1 MLAVWPESV
10 TLAREDIR
18 KVFDSLT
25 VARRLTD
32 AGMNRELADATAA
45 AIREAA
51 EHGDHVTL
59 ELLRAELSALETR
72 LIKWMVGTVIAAVG
86 ATVAALRLMG

>member
-1 MLAVWPESV
+1 MFD
-10 TLAREDIR
+10 TLA
-18 KVFDSLT
+18 

-32 AGMNRELADATAA
+32 AGIDRDHADALAD

-51 EHGDHVTL
+51 EHGDHVTP

-72 LIKWMVGTVIAAVG
+72 LIKWMVGTVIAAIG
-86 ATVAALRLMG
+86 ATVAILRLMG

>member
-1 MLAVWPESV
+1 MFD
-10 TLAREDIR
+10 TLA
-18 KVFDSLT
+18 

-32 AGMNRELADATAA
+32 AGIDRDHADALAD

-51 EHGDHVTL
+51 EHGDHVTP

-86 ATVAALRLMG
+86 ATVAVLRLIG

>member
-1 MLAVWPESV
+1 MFD
-10 TLAREDIR
+10 TLA
-18 KVFDSLT
+18 

-32 AGMNRELADATAA
+32 AGIDRDHADALAD

-51 EHGDHVTL
+51 EHGDHVTP

-72 LIKWMVGTVIAAVG
+72 LVKWMVGTVIAAVG
-86 ATVAALRLMG
+86 ATVAVLRLIG

>member
-1 MLAVWPESV
+1 M
-10 TLAREDIR
+10 
-18 KVFDSLT
+18 FDSLT

-32 AGMNRELADATAA
+32 AGMNRELADATAN

-51 EHGDHVTL
+51 EPGDYVTP
-59 ELLRAELSALETR
+59 EFLRAELGALETR

-86 ATVAALRLMG
+86 ATVAVLRLMG

>member
-1 MLAVWPESV
+1 MIFWRKVRMFD
-10 TLAREDIR
+10 TLA
-18 KVFDSLT
+18 

-32 AGMNRELADATAA
+32 AGIDRDHADALAD

-51 EHGDHVTL
+51 EHGDHVTPD
-59 ELLRAELSALETR
+59 LLRAELSALETR

-86 ATVAALRLMG
+86 ATVAVLRPIG

>member
-1 MLAVWPESV
+1 MFD
-10 TLAREDIR
+10 TLA
-18 KVFDSLT
+18 

-32 AGMNRELADATAA
+32 AGIDRDHADALAD

-51 EHGDHVTL
+51 EHGDHVTPD
-59 ELLRAELSALETR
+59 LLRAELSALEPR

-86 ATVAALRLMG
+86 ATVAVLRLIG

>member
-1 MLAVWPESV
+1 MFD
-10 TLAREDIR
+10 TLA
-18 KVFDSLT
+18 

-32 AGMNRELADATAA
+32 AGIDRDHADALAD

-51 EHGDHVTL
+51 EHGDHVTP

-72 LIKWMVGTVIAAVG
+72 LIKWMVGTVITAVG
-86 ATVAALRLMG
+86 ATVAILRLIG

>member
-1 MLAVWPESV
+1 M
-10 TLAREDIR
+10 
-18 KVFDSLT
+18 FDSLT

-32 AGMNRELADATAA
+32 AGMNRELADATAG

-51 EHGDHVTL
+51 EHGDHATP
-59 ELLRAELSALETR
+59 EFLRAALSALETR

-86 ATVAALRLMG
+86 ATVALLRLIG

>member
-1 MLAVWPESV
+1 MFD
-10 TLAREDIR
+10 TLA
-18 KVFDSLT
+18 

-32 AGMNRELADATAA
+32 AGIDRDHADALAD

-51 EHGDHVTL
+51 EHGDHVTP
-59 ELLRAELSALETR
+59 EFLRAELSALETR

-86 ATVAALRLMG
+86 ATVAVLRLIG

>member
-1 MLAVWPESV
+1 MFD
-10 TLAREDIR
+10 TLA
-18 KVFDSLT
+18 

-32 AGMNRELADATAA
+32 AGIDRDHADALAD

-51 EHGDHVTL
+51 EHGDHVTPD
-59 ELLRAELSALETR
+59 LLRAELSALETR

-86 ATVAALRLMG
+86 ATVAVLRPIG

>member
-1 MLAVWPESV
+1 M
-10 TLAREDIR
+10 
-18 KVFDSLT
+18 FDSLT

-32 AGMNRELADATAA
+32 AGMSRDLADATAN

-51 EHGDHVTL
+51 EHGDYVTP
-59 ELLRAELSALETR
+59 EFLRAELGALETR

-86 ATVAALRLMG
+86 ATVAVLRLMG

>member
-1 MLAVWPESV
+1 MFD
-10 TLAREDIR
+10 TLA
-18 KVFDSLT
+18 

-32 AGMNRELADATAA
+32 AGIDRDHADALAD

-51 EHGDHVTL
+51 EHGDHVTP

-86 ATVAALRLMG
+86 ATVAILRLIG

>member
-1 MLAVWPESV
+1 MFD
-10 TLAREDIR
+10 TLA
-18 KVFDSLT
+18 

-32 AGMNRELADATAA
+32 AGIDRDHADALAD

-51 EHGDHVTL
+51 EHGNRVTP

-86 ATVAALRLMG
+86 ATVAVLRLIG